1 MILHIKK
8 TIAEKIGVK
17 KFEAFGLQA
26 NAWSWRELA
35 ELNIARLSLNRI
47 GALQALFT
55 ANKTI
60 HGVGVV
66 LRDIATWMSA
76 LTDAGAVKART
87 VKQFCPLLRGYL
99 LPVEGHRIYHRTADN
114 VWLPHYVDEIMFH
127 PEQRHHGYTPP
138 RVTMD
143 LVWLEFGGKKK
154 TTVRFEE
161 GDCRGITVAE
171 ALARQGYIPETPAL
185 RAAYLAEVERF
196 GQITGQIG
204 KQFLAV
210 GTGTDDLDG
219 NKRDSRDSSWY
230 WNKVHDVQLE
240 NEGQPTRVVVDVF
253 YEDPKTDRGEDNRIR
268 VNTWFWS
275 NVEFGQVEGDEDD
288 TEDDDE
294 DAPAPKP
301 APKRKKRGAIDEN
314 VVEEPP
320 EIELPVH
327 PFAAVFDLTKHL
339 RLRVHVNNL
348 TEYVYD
354 TKLADKLVLAPELKK
369 LVLMLIEHKS
379 VGFQDI
385 VKGKAGGAVVLLA
398 GAPGTGK
405 TLTAEVYAEAEQRAL
420 YSIQCSQLGTDPD
433 MLEDELLKAFARARR
448 WGAIMLLD
456 EADVY
461 VHERGRDLQQNAIVG
476 VFLRVLEYQ
485 NNVLFLTTNRPDDVD
500 DAIASRCIAR
510 LIYRTPT
517 ALEQSKIWRV
527 LADGAG
533 AQLTDAAIT
542 AIVEKSPKLTGRDV
556 KNLLKLALL
565 IKPGTPIE
573 PVTVEYVKRF
583 KPTGT
588 TKKDETA

>member
-8 TIAEKIGVK
+8 AVAEKIGIK
-17 KFEAFGLQA
+17 KFEAFGLDA
-26 NAWSWRELA
+26 KAWSWRELA
-35 ELNIARLSLNRI
+35 ELNLARFPLKRIETLNTLLL
-47 GALQALFT
+47 AHKAV
-55 ANKTI
+55 
-60 HGVGVV
+60 HGVGVL
-66 LRDIATWMSA
+66 LRDIATWTAA
-76 LTDAGAVKART
+76 LNDAGSVKART
-87 VKQFCPLLRGYL
+87 VKQFCPLLRGYM
-99 LPVEGHRIYHRTADN
+99 LPVPGHRVYHRTADN
-114 VWLPHYVDEIMFH
+114 VWLPFYVDEITFH
-127 PEQRHHGYTPP
+127 PEERHHGYTPP

-143 LVWLEFGGKKK
+143 LIWLEFGGKKK
-154 TTVRFEE
+154 EVIRFEE
-161 GDCRGITVAE
+161 SDCRGITVAE

-196 GQITGQIG
+196 GQITGQLG

-210 GTGTDDLDG
+210 GTGKDDLDG

-253 YEDPKTDRGEDNRIR
+253 YEDAKTDRSEDNRIR

-275 NVEFGQVEGDEDD
+275 NVEFGKVAGDEDD
-288 TEDDDE
+288 TEDEDNEDD
-294 DAPAPKP
+294 
-301 APKRKKRGAIDEN
+301 APKRTKKVRRNALDEDN
-314 VVEEPP
+314 VEEPP
-320 EIELPVH
+320 EIEIPIH

-339 RLRVHVNNL
+339 RLRVHVNYL

-369 LVLMLIEHKS
+369 LVLMLIEHKA

-385 VKGKAGGAVVLLA
+385 IKGKAGGAVVLLA

-405 TLTAEVYAEAEQRAL
+405 TLTAEVYAESEQRAL

-433 MLEDELLKAFARARR
+433 ELEDELLKAFARARR

-485 NNVLFLTTNRPDDVD
+485 NSVLFLTTNRPDDVD
-500 DAIASRCIAR
+500 DAIGSRCVAR
-510 LIYRTPT
+510 LVYRTPT

-533 AQLTDAAIT
+533 AQLTDAAIVT
-542 AIVEKSPKLTGRDV
+542 IVEKSPKLTGRDV
-556 KNLLKLALL
+556 KNLLKLAML
-565 IKPGTPIE
+565 IKPGA
-573 PVTVEYVKRF
+573 PVAPDTVEYVKRF

-588 TKKDETA
+588 TKKEETP